1 MRDHVLSASG
11 NYQEVLVRNLPAST
25 DRFLLASASCVATP
39 PPSAKFVI
47 HIPRSSIVGKWLA
60 LQLVSANNKLKATTC
75 LLDSVGD
82 FVHSHYTLEYY
93 VNSPD

>member
-11 NYQEVLVRNLPAST
+11 KYQEVLVRNFPASSN
-25 DRFLLASASCVATP
+25 RFLFASASYVVTP
-39 PPSAKFVI
+39 PPPAKFVL
-47 HIPRSSIVGKWLA
+47 HIPRSSIVGKWLP
-60 LQLVSANNKLKATTC
+60 LQLVSANNRLKATTC

-82 FVHSHYTLEYY
+82 FVHSHCTLEYF